1 MPADVTEFVCE
12 PTTNALPDILDRN
25 WQTTAAIGLG
35 VATGGVTGAL
45 MLTVFPAQTLV
56 TGATI
61 GTLAVTGQ
69 RRADGKDPMFGLMA
83 RFDRKSDDKA
93 KADDKPVAKKSDE
106 KTEVVDED

>member
-1 MPADVTEFVCE
+1 MPSNPEVISS
-12 PTTNALPDILDRN
+12 TTHAMPDILDRN

-35 VATGGVTGAL
+35 VASGGVTGAL

-61 GTLAVTGQ
+61 GSLAVAGQ
-69 RRADGKDPMFGLMA
+69 RRAEGKDPMFGLMA

-93 KADDKPVAKKSDE
+93 KADDKLSIKKSDE
-106 KTEVVDED
+106 KISEIDEN

>member
-1 MPADVTEFVCE
+1 MPAGVSEVVCP

-35 VATGGVTGAL
+35 VATGGITGAL
-45 MLTVFPAQTLV
+45 MLTVFPAQVLATS
-56 TGATI
+56 ATI

-83 RFDRKSDDKA
+83 RFDRKSDDTA
-93 KADDKPVAKKSDE
+93 KANDKPVAKKSDE
-106 KTEVVDED
+106 KISEIDED